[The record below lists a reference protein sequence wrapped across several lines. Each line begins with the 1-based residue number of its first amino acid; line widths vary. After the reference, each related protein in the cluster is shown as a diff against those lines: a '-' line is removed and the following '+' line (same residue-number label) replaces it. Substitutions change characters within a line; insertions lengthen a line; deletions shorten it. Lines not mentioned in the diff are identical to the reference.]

1 MRKEKK
7 KTKTKKMKMKMME
20 AKQVCVGRQWKQV
33 RAGGVM
39 KMWEAARKEEERE
52 SRELFI

>member
-7 KTKTKKMKMKMME
+7 MMKTKKMKMMK
-20 AKQVCVGRQWKQV
+20 AKQVCEGRQLKQV
-33 RAGGVM
+33 RAGGVV

-52 SRELFI
+52 SQELFI